1 MSAAPFDEKKYKRLL
16 GAALPCAIH
25 DDAEHERL
33 LGILSAIEHKAA
45 EQDIS
50 PEEERLSDLLFALI
64 EPYEDEKYK
73 NERPTV
79 TPLEHVKLF
88 MQDRNLTHKDVWR
101 LFGSRGIA
109 SEVLNGK
116 RQISKTH
123 AHKLAEFFEVGVEF
137 FV

>member
-1 MSAAPFDEKKYKRLL
+1 VAGRRLTRTFVDSGVL
-16 GAALPCAIH
+16 NA
-25 DDAEHERL
+25 AEHERL

-64 EPYEDEKYK
+64 ESYEDEKYK

-88 MQDRNLTHKDVWR
+88 MQDRRLAHKDVWR
-101 LFGSRGIA
+101 LFGSRGIT

-116 RQISKTH
+116 RQISRTH
-123 AHKLAEFFEVGVEF
+123 AHKPAEFFEVGVEF